1 MTGNALHRDRHGLTI
16 GTADG
21 EAASRYQ
28 AGVDLFMSG
37 NPGGE
42 AALREA
48 AAADPGF
55 ALAPAAL
62 TMVLRDTG
70 RRDEARETADLARS
84 LAAGAS
90 RRERQHVEAI
100 AVLAHG
106 DGPRAFA
113 LMRDHLAEFPRDALI
128 LLGADRYL
136 FYSGGENRQ
145 QLQFELLDGFAEAY
159 DGDWWFPGQFG
170 FALGECGH
178 YEKAVGAARS
188 SLALNPKNLWAA
200 HTLAHVYADT
210 KDDEKGAAF
219 LGPWLGDFDPRAPMF
234 GHSSWHL
241 TLFELGRGR
250 HARAM
255 EIYRTGVCPAACKH
269 RSTLNNSASFLWRC
283 MVYGYAPT
291 AGEWDELQPLADRHR
306 RARAGRMGWHERRAR
321 LRRRR
326 QRGGKEPPGRRYP
339 QARRGRKGERGRG
352 RASAGRRRLGVR
364 PRRLRRDDPVD
375 GAGDRSHPGRRRQQ
389 RPARGVLGRP
399 DRGLFADRP
408 VRRGRGTADE
418 PPRPAPD
425 RSRPVPARPG
435 ADRRRQAGK
444 LGAGRLE
451 EGTGNLRRAAEGWRD
466 ADPGSP
472 EVAAIDALLQRMA
485 ASVDATPSPF

>member
-84 LAAGAS
+84 LAAGAT

-178 YEKAVGAARS
+178 YEQAVGAARS

-210 KDDEKGAAF
+210 KDDENGAAF

-241 TLFELGRGR
+241 TLFELGCGR

-255 EIYRTGVCPAACKH
+255 EIYRTGVRPAACKH

-291 AGEWDELQPLADRHR
+291 AGEWDELQPLADGI
-306 RARAGRMGWHERRAR
+306 AGPAQGEWDGMNAALAFAGAGNEAGKNR
-321 LRRRR
+321 LAAGIRKL
-326 QRGGKEPPGRRYP
+326 GED
-339 QARRGRKGERGRG
+339 GRKNAVEVGLPLVEGAWAFAREDYDATIRSMAPAIGRIQGVGGSNAQHEVFWDALIEAYLRTGRFAEAEELQRSRLDPRPTVRDLFRLG
-352 RASAGRRRLGVR
+352 RA
-364 PRRLRRDDPVD
+364 
-375 GAGDRSHPGRRRQQ
+375 QI
-389 RPARGVLGRP
+389 
-399 DRGLFADRP
+399 
-408 VRRGRGTADE
+408 
-418 PPRPAPD
+418 
-425 RSRPVPARPG
+425 
-435 ADRRRQAGK
+435 
-444 LGAGRLE
+444 GAGRLE
-451 EGTGNLRRAAEGWRD
+451 QGAGNLRRAAAGWRD

>member
-1 MTGNALHRDRHGLTI
+1 MTGNAVHRDRLGLTVS
-16 GTADG
+16 TASR

-28 AGVDLFMSG
+28 AGVDLHMSG

-62 TMVLRDTG
+62 SMVLRETG
-70 RRDEARETADLARS
+70 RREEAKEHAARARS
-84 LAAGAS
+84 LAAGAT
-90 RRERQHVEAI
+90 RRERQHVEAV
-100 AVLAHG
+100 AVLAGG

-113 LMRDHLAEFPRDALI
+113 LMQAHLAEFPRDAMV

-145 QLQFELLDGFAEAY
+145 QLQFELLDGFARDY
-159 DGDWWFPGQFG
+159 DDDWWFPGQYG

-178 YEKAVGAARS
+178 YGKAVEAAQR

-200 HTLAHVYADT
+200 HTLAHVHADT
-210 KDDEKGAAF
+210 KDDEAGAAF

-234 GHSSWHL
+234 GHTSWHL
-241 TLFELGRGR
+241 ALFELGRGR

-255 EIYRTGVCPAACKH
+255 EIYRTAVRPAVCKH

-291 AGEWDELQPLADRHR
+291 ARQWDELQPLADGV
-306 RARAGRMGWHERRAR
+306 AGPA
-321 LRRRR
+321 
-326 QRGGKEPPGRRYP
+326 
-339 QARRGRKGERGRG
+339 KGEWDGMN
-352 RASAGRRRLGVR
+352 AALAFA
-364 PRRLRRDDPVD
+364 
-375 GAGDRSHPGRRRQQ
+375 GAGN
-389 RPARGVLGRP
+389 
-399 DRGLFADRP
+399 
-408 VRRGRGTADE
+408 E
-418 PPRPAPD
+418 
-425 RSRPVPARPG
+425 
-435 ADRRRQAGK
+435 AGK
-444 LGAGRLE
+444 NELCRAIRELGAGGRTTAAEVGLPLVEGAWAFARGDYDAAIRSMAPAIGRIGGVGGSNAQHEVFWDALIEACLCTGRFADAEDLQRSRLDPRPTVRDLSRLGRAQIGAGKRQ
-451 EGTGNLRRAAEGWRD
+451 EGAANLRRAAKGWRG

-472 EVAAIDALLQRMA
+472 EVAAIDALLQRIERA
-485 ASVDATPSPF
+485 AG

>member
-1 MTGNALHRDRHGLTI
+1 MTGNAMHRDRHGLTI

-28 AGVDLFMSG
+28 DGVDLFMSG

-62 TMVLRDTG
+62 TVVLRDSG
-70 RRDEARETADLARS
+70 RRDEAKETADLARS
-84 LAAGAS
+84 LAAGAT
-90 RRERQHVEAI
+90 RREKQHVEAI
-100 AVLAHG
+100 AVMADG
-106 DGPRAFA
+106 DGPRSFA

-145 QLQFELLDGFAEAY
+145 QLQFELLDGFAEDY
-159 DGDWWFPGQFG
+159 DGDWWFPGQYG

-178 YEKAVGAARS
+178 YDEAVGAARR

-219 LGPWLGDFDPRAPMF
+219 LGPWLGDFDSRAPMF
-234 GHSSWHL
+234 GHASWHL
-241 TLFELGRGR
+241 TLFELGRGH

-255 EIYRTGVCPAACKH
+255 EIYRTGVGPAVCKH

-283 MVYGYAPT
+283 MVYGYAPS
-291 AGEWDELQPLADRHR
+291 AGEWDELQPLADRIAGPAQGEWDGMNAALAFAGAGNEAGKNR
-306 RARAGRMGWHERRAR
+306 LAAGLRKLGEDGRTNAVEVGLPLVEGAWAFAREDYDAAIRSMAPAIGRIGGVGGSNAQHEVFWDALIEACLRTDRFAEAEDLQTSR
-321 LRRRR
+321 LDPRPTVRDLFRL
-326 QRGGKEPPGRRYP
+326 
-339 QARRGRKGERGRG
+339 G
-352 RASAGRRRLGVR
+352 RAQIG
-364 PRRLRRDDPVD
+364 
-375 GAGDRSHPGRRRQQ
+375 
-389 RPARGVLGRP
+389 
-399 DRGLFADRP
+399 
-408 VRRGRGTADE
+408 
-418 PPRPAPD
+418 
-425 RSRPVPARPG
+425 
-435 ADRRRQAGK
+435 AGK
-444 LGAGRLE
+444 LEQGA
-451 EGTGNLRRAAEGWRD
+451 GNLRRAAEGWRD
-466 ADPGSP
+466 ADSGSP
-472 EVAAIDALLQRMA
+472 EIAAIDGLLHRTEP
-485 ASVDATPSPF
+485 VH